1 MGILDNPESANL
13 QEDAID
19 STVRPLLPQSFQMPP
34 KAPVPTFSGETSIAH
49 TLDQVEG
56 HLAHIG
62 GAYQD
67 RDSATTPQAA
77 RALLPPSPVSH
88 QDDVSGGREKF
99 SIREVLSKFD
109 IEPDRPRWDEYLDTF
124 CEEIHIL
131 YPMVH
136 LPTLRL
142 NYLGMWNQYLLSDH
156 ELSRDNYRFTIAQ
169 LWICL
174 AIGRCTQSPR
184 LYGEDGRHSAGWSFY
199 DAAMHLFGDLLTSFQ
214 ECSSPILVL
223 QTLVL
228 IVCQYPRKS
237 PPVHADN

>member
-1 MGILDNPESANL
+1 MGRLNGAEFANL
-13 QEDAID
+13 QKDAVD
-19 STVRPLLPQSFQMPP
+19 SRARSFSSPSFQKPP
-34 KAPVPTFSGETSIAH
+34 KAPVSTFSGETSIAH

-67 RDSATTPQAA
+67 RDSATTSQTA

-88 QDDVSGGREKF
+88 RDDISGDWEKF
-99 SIREVLSKFD
+99 YIREVLGKFN
-109 IEPDRPRWDEYLDTF
+109 IEPDRPRWDEFLDTF

-142 NYLGMWNQYLLSDH
+142 NYLGMWNKYLLSDH
-156 ELSRDNYRFTIAQ
+156 ELAGDNHRFTIAQ

-228 IVCQYPRKS
+228 IVCQYPSKGS
-237 PPVHADN
+237 LSSC